1 MNTIFYYLDGKIDA
15 TDADVKKDLTE
26 TLNLNCTTAPLIK
39 ERKAVLDELMDEPSV
54 LELDELVMYCDK
66 ILENLKNEQDVK
78 TPYVGILLWYLKSI
92 VEYN

>member
-1 MNTIFYYLDGKIDA
+1 
-15 TDADVKKDLTE
+15 
-26 TLNLNCTTAPLIK
+26 
-39 ERKAVLDELMDEPSV
+39 MDEPSV